1 MEMVTAVREIF
12 DLPEEEAER
21 APEEA
26 ERPPEQGGNVGG
38 Q

>member
-12 DLPEEEAER
+12 DLPEEEAGGGPEAVER
-21 APEEA
+21 T
-26 ERPPEQGGNVGG
+26 PEQGGNVGG